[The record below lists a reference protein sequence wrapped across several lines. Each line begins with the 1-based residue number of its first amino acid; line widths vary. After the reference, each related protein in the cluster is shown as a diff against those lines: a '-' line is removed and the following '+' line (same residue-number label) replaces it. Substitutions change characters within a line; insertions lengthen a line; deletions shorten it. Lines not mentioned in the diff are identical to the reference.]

1 MHYLCLRFYLSQ
13 SKVFSS
19 TALSTGLYVL
29 ADKPIDIK
37 AQTKYFDMNPDL
49 FCWSKQVVQFLFAK
63 LLLNIN

>member
-19 TALSTGLYVL
+19 TGLSTGLYVL

-49 FCWSKQVVQFLFAK
+49 FC
-63 LLLNIN
+63 